1 MRTAFIYGLIGAA
14 VVGALQFLAMTSS
27 LEGTSGGMLY
37 YSPMICYFAF
47 IYFAIKR
54 TKMEQP
60 DQHLPFKTGMKA
72 GGITALIICLVWGA
86 VFFVGLTHTDV
97 VGFVHYK
104 MDHGQQ
110 NEIPQYLAAFSSRQ
124 NMFDMAKFW
133 SMPNFLLG
141 FLVIILANV
150 LLARKKKSTAQ

>member
-1 MRTAFIYGLIGAA
+1 MRTAFIYGLVGAA
-14 VVGALQFLAMTSS
+14 VVGILQFFAMTSS
-27 LEGTSGGMLY
+27 LEGIAGGMLY

-47 IYFAIKR
+47 IYLAIKR

-60 DQHLPFKTGMKA
+60 DQVLPFKTGLQA
-72 GGITALIICLVWGA
+72 GGITAIIICLTWGI

-104 MDHGQQ
+104 IANGQQ
-110 NEIPQYLAAFSSRQ
+110 SEIQQYLSAFSSRQ
-124 NMFDMAKFW
+124 TMFDMAKFW

-150 LLARKKKSTAQ
+150 VLARRKPKTT

>member
-14 VVGALQFLAMTSS
+14 VVGSLQFLSMTTSMDGVTGAMK
-27 LEGTSGGMLY
+27 Y

-60 DQHLPFKTGMKA
+60 DQILPFKTGMKA
-72 GGITALIICLVWGA
+72 GGITAIIICLTWGA

-97 VGFVHYK
+97 VGFVNYK
-104 MDHGQQ
+104 ISLGQQ
-110 NEIPQYLAAFSSRQ
+110 NEIPDYLAAFSSRQ

-141 FLVIILANV
+141 FLVIILATV
-150 LLARKKKSTAQ
+150 LQAKRKKPTT